1 MLEVDARVVPRVAV
15 ARVTRFHG
23 NKRRLGSVR
32 RGMLEQGAR
41 RVGAVAAAVQERA
54 EAAHAARLTQLV
66 EEGSLLAVFSESGA
80 GWRFGRK
87 RGLSAL
93 KQFRLEEGHVI
104 FERVG
109 LWTGNGTLDLAGLQ
123 TTRDEGQKKEVDGVF
138 ETASVVT
145 SVAEQQLLDD
155 DFLVA
160 MHSRL
165 GFTKGDIDFV
175 LVSEFLSSLKEELVR
190 PDKHAELFR
199 SLELELMGF
208 WYHALSNVLANVS
221 MSMGC
226 KDKPTKNSSRA

>member
-15 ARVTRFHG
+15 AGVTRFHG
-23 NKRRLGSVR
+23 NKRRLGSVG

-41 RVGAVAAAVQERA
+41 RVRAVAAAVQERA

-145 SVAEQQLLDD
+145 SVAEQQLLDE

-175 LVSEFLSSLKEELVR
+175 LVSEFLSSLKELVR
-190 PDKHAELFR
+190 PDEHAELFR
-199 SLELELMGF
+199 GLELELMGF
-208 WYHALSNVLANVS
+208 RYHALSNVLANLS